1 MKFSIQLYLDLC
13 CAIKKIFTLVLAL
26 LSGSET
32 IVNNTLCIHRA
43 IDIIFQVWEHAQKS
57 KIFLPNKAYFLILLR
72 IVVNFLNKN
81 SLFHALFLHF
91 KYYKN

>member
-1 MKFSIQLYLDLC
+1 MWPQQVWDQGQVSVCY
-13 CAIKKIFTLVLAL
+13 
-26 LSGSET
+26 
-32 IVNNTLCIHRA
+32 IHKLWRQATQA

-57 KIFLPNKAYFLILLR
+57 KNFLPNKAYFLILLR
-72 IVVNFLNKN
+72 IVFNFLNKN